1 VSTLREAILNA
12 DDLESRTVEVPEWN
26 NLVVELR
33 SPSVERRGEMMTEY
47 MKDGAIDFV
56 RLYPALIVATA
67 FDPETGEPVFTNGD
81 IELLTKKSA
90 KAMER
95 LGAIASELS
104 GMTNVQERV
113 DEGKDSSSPILS
125 AVTSS
130 S

>member
-1 VSTLREAILNA
+1 MSTLREAILNA
-12 DDLESRTVEVPEWN
+12 DDLESRTVEVPEWG
-26 NLVVELR
+26 VTVELR

-47 MKDGAIDFV
+47 MTDGAIDFV

-67 FDPETGEPVFTNGD
+67 FDPESGDALFTNGD
-81 IELLTKKSA
+81 IPLLAKKSA

-104 GMTNVQERV
+104 GMTNVQDRV
-113 DEGKDSSSPILS
+113 DEGKDSSLPILS